1 MTNVRNLICTF
12 KTQFIVIAFALSSQL
27 SAEWDALNM
36 TKGATEISR
45 EVYDLHML
53 IFWICVAIGVLVFGV
68 MFYSMYAYTKKK
80 NPVASTIKFDAKLS
94 STSKHP
100 KLP

>member
-68 MFYSMYAYTKKK
+68 MFYSMYAYTKRKTQLLLHFMR
-80 NPVASTIKFDAKLS
+80 A
-94 STSKHP
+94 P
-100 KLP
+100 K